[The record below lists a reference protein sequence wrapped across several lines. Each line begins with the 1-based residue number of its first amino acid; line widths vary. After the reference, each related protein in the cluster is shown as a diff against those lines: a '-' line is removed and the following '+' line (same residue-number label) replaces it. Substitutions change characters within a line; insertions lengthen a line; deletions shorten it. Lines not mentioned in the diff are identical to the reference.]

1 VEPRITVAQNRRL
14 RLVLETQQGI
24 HVEQARGVL
33 RPMKINFLSARMRLL
48 RLVSPFIAIVLLQAF
63 LAGMSLSILSSVRA
77 YVGGESLWSKAQKD
91 AIHYLSLYGETGDDH
106 YFEQYEKSIAGPLGD
121 RSARIALEKKKP
133 DLEAARAGFLRGGNH
148 PDDVDGLIWLYR
160 YFRGLPPFKKAITHW
175 INTDPMLDDLMELAK
190 QIQNEQNGTVVSPQQ
205 LSSLRERIDHFNA
218 RFAPEAMSFAKSLG
232 NGSRQVKLVLT
243 IANLFTAG
251 LLVSL
256 LLVMTRRFV
265 AQRRRFVHALRNEKE
280 RAQITL
286 AAIGDGVIS
295 TDAHGNVDYMNPAA
309 ERLVASRALAAKGL
323 PIDSLFR
330 ILDEETGQHREHQFN
345 RILEG
350 HNLPANTRPQLLQ
363 RPDSTSVA
371 ISMTGTPLYKDGA
384 VAGAVLVLHDMTSEK
399 KFIARLSWQA
409 SHDSLTKLANRR
421 EFEHRLE
428 KALQPQDLSQSSQH
442 ALMFLDLDQFKI
454 INDTCGHAAGDKLL
468 CEVADA
474 LQLHLRVDDLL
485 ARLGGDE
492 FAVLLENGDL
502 ERAAIIAERLRQAV
516 QDLNFVWNGRSFM
529 VTASIGLVQ
538 IHGRATKDE
547 TLRTADLACYLAK
560 EKGRNRIQIHNPSD
574 TELLHRFGE
583 MAWVQRIHDA
593 LEEERFCLFAQ
604 NIAAL
609 HDGGDGAHIELL
621 LRLRDRDG
629 NLVPPGDFI
638 PAAER
643 YGLMPLID
651 RWVVHH
657 AFETIANRIE
667 RGVSSGIATCAIN
680 LSGATF
686 SDEGFVDYVR
696 EQLTLFSIPPSMICF
711 EITETSAIAN
721 LDNANRFIG
730 VLQQLG
736 CRFSLD
742 DFGSG
747 MSSFGYLKHLPVNY
761 LKIDGSFV
769 KDMLDDPIDRAM
781 VEMICRIGKVMGKQT
796 IAEFVENDATIAALR
811 EIGVDYAQ
819 GYGVGRPEPFEKL
832 GAPTTLRSLRVA

>member
-1 VEPRITVAQNRRL
+1 
-14 RLVLETQQGI
+14 
-24 HVEQARGVL
+24 
-33 RPMKINFLSARMRLL
+33 MKFNFVSAKMRLL

-63 LAGMSLSILSSVRA
+63 LAGMSLSVLSSVRA
-77 YVGGESLWSKAQKD
+77 YVGGESLWSKGQKD
-91 AIHYLSLYGETGDDH
+91 AVQHLYLYGETGDDRH
-106 YFEQYEKSIAGPLGD
+106 FEQYEKAIAGPLGD
-121 RSARIALEKKKP
+121 RTARLALEQKPP
-133 DLEAARAGFLRGGNH
+133 DLATARDGFLQGGIH
-148 PDDVDGLIWLYR
+148 PDDIDGVIWLYR
-160 YFRGLPPFKKAITHW
+160 YFRELPPFKKAITHW
-175 INTDPMLDDLMELAK
+175 INTDAILDELTNLAK
-190 QIQNEQNGTVVSPQQ
+190 QIQTEQNGTPVSPSQ
-205 LSSLRERIDHFNA
+205 LSSLRERIDQFNA
-218 RFAPEAMSFAKSLG
+218 RIAPEATGYVESLG
-232 NGSRQVKLVLT
+232 NGSRQVKRVLT
-243 IANLFTAG
+243 IANLLVAALLVG
-251 LLVSL
+251 LLL
-256 LLVMTRRFV
+256 TMARYFL
-265 AQRRRFVHALRNEKE
+265 AQRRRFIHALRTEKE

-286 AAIGDGVIS
+286 AAIGDAVIS
-295 TDAHGNVDYMNPAA
+295 TDAKGNVEYMNPAA
-309 ERLVASRALAAKGL
+309 ERLVACRALAARGL
-323 PIDSLFR
+323 PVASLFK
-330 ILDEETGQHREHQFN
+330 ILDEETGQLRESQIEQ
-345 RILEG
+345 ILEG
-350 HNLPANTRPQLLQ
+350 GDLTHPARPQLLQ

-371 ISMTGTPLYKDGA
+371 ISMIGTPLYKEGA

-399 KFIARLSWQA
+399 KYIARLSWQA

-428 KALQPQDLSQSSQH
+428 KALQEDCDRQSPY

-468 CEVADA
+468 CEVASA

-492 FAVLLENGDL
+492 FAILLENGDL
-502 ERAAIIAERLRQAV
+502 DRAAIVAERLRQAV
-516 QDLNFVWNGRSFM
+516 QDLNFVWNGRSFTI
-529 VTASIGLVQ
+529 TASIGLVQ
-538 IHGRATKDE
+538 MRGRATKDE

-593 LEEERFCLFAQ
+593 LDEERFCLYAQ

-609 HDGGDGAHIELL
+609 HDTGHAGAHIELL
-621 LRLRDRDG
+621 LRLRDKDG
-629 NLVPPGDFI
+629 NLIPPGDFI

-657 AFETIANRIE
+657 AFEIISTRLAASEI
-667 RGVSSGIATCAIN
+667 IATCAIN

-696 EQLTLFSIPPSMICF
+696 EQLELFNIPPAMICF

-730 VLQQLG
+730 VLQKLG

-761 LKIDGSFV
+761 LKIDGGFV

-796 IAEFVENDATIAALR
+796 IAEFVENDAILQALR

-819 GYGVGRPEPFEKL
+819 GYGVGRPEPFDMVATVK
-832 GAPTTLRSLRVA
+832 PNLRVA